1 MDRQLDATG
10 ASPVAVT
17 VGAAAGGV
25 RREVGLT
32 AWCALEVLAATP
44 AVDGDL
50 WVVGSSVRDAATR
63 LGIAT
68 NTAQRA
74 LGVLRGA
81 GLITVIQG
89 RAFAGRF
96 AASAYRLTVDTKVLR
111 RELPDPLTARS
122 SRLAA
127 QPRVASKPAADR
139 GQQLALLPSA

>member
-1 MDRQLDATG
+1 MDCQLDATG

-32 AWCALEVLAATP
+32 AWCALEVLAVTP

-63 LGIAT
+63 LGVAP
-68 NTAQRA
+68 NAAQRA

-89 RAFAGRF
+89 RAFGGRL
-96 AASAYRLTVDTKVLR
+96 AASAYRLTVDTDVLR
-111 RELPDPLTARS
+111 REP
-122 SRLAA
+122 
-127 QPRVASKPAADR
+127 SKPAADR